1 MFMSSQKTER
11 LINLTLA
18 LLASK
23 RYLSKAEIL
32 RNIPGYEGSPETKER
47 MFERDKDDL
56 RSLGIQIDVNNFDP
70 LFEDEQGYLIKSD
83 SFQFAENEFTKEEL
97 LLLTMAAN
105 LWHDSAVEI
114 DSQNALLKI
123 QSLSG
128 PVENDMTTTPTL
140 RITEDWQL
148 LVSIF
153 TAVQNKQ
160 ILEFSYRGKKRQ
172 VNPYGLYSSNG
183 FWYLIAF
190 EINVIK
196 SFKLVRIEGEV
207 DLIGEKDA
215 FEKPDNFN
223 VGNFLKEESNSVSL
237 VSKLQ
242 VRKGAALSLRN
253 KFAVKDLDSEWDLMD
268 IPYTNEQELLEMV
281 LWHGT
286 DLKLIEP
293 AALRQLLV
301 ANLESYLNG

>member
-56 RSLGIQIDVNNFDP
+56 RRLGIEIDVNNFDP
-70 LFEDEQGYLIKSD
+70 LFEDEQGYLIKSE

-253 KFAVKDLDSEWDLMD
+253 KFTVKDLDSEWDLMD

-301 ANLESYLNG
+301 ANLKSFLNG

>member
-23 RYLSKAEIL
+23 RYLSKAEIF

-160 ILEFSYRGKKRQ
+160 ILEFNYRGKKRQ
-172 VNPYGLYSSNG
+172 VNPYGLYSSKG

-215 FEKPDNFN
+215 FEKPVNFN

-253 KFAVKDLDSEWDLMD
+253 KFTVKDLDSEWDLMD

>member
-32 RNIPGYEGSPETKER
+32 RSIPGYEGSPETKER

-83 SFQFAENEFTKEEL
+83 SFQFSENEFTKEEL

-160 ILEFSYRGKKRQ
+160 ILEFNYRGKKRQ

-196 SFKLVRIEGEV
+196 SFKLVRIEGEI

-223 VGNFLKEESNSVSL
+223 VGNFLKGESNSVSL
-237 VSKLQ
+237 VSKIQ

-253 KFAVKDLDSEWDLMD
+253 KFTVKDLDSEWDLMD

-286 DLKLIEP
+286 DLKLVEP
-293 AALRQLLV
+293 TALRQLLV

>member
-56 RSLGIQIDVNNFDP
+56 RSLGIQIDVNNSDP
-70 LFEDEQGYLIKSD
+70 LFEDEQGYLIKSE

-172 VNPYGLYSSNG
+172 VNPYGLYSSKG

-215 FEKPDNFN
+215 FEKPVNFN

-253 KFAVKDLDSEWDLMD
+253 KFTVKDLDSEWDLMD

>member
-1 MFMSSQKTER
+1 MSSQKTER

-70 LFEDEQGYLIKSD
+70 LFEDEQGYLIKSE

-105 LWHDSAVEI
+105 LWHDSAVEM

-207 DLIGEKDA
+207 DLFGEKDA

-253 KFAVKDLDSEWDLMD
+253 KFTVKDLDSEWDLMD

-293 AALRQLLV
+293 ASLRQLLV
-301 ANLESYLNG
+301 ANLKSYLNG

>member
-32 RNIPGYEGSPETKER
+32 RSIPGYEGSPETKER

-160 ILEFSYRGKKRQ
+160 ILEFNYRGKKRQ

-196 SFKLVRIEGEV
+196 SFKLVRIEGEI

-223 VGNFLKEESNSVSL
+223 VGNFLKGESNSVSL
-237 VSKLQ
+237 VSKIQ

-253 KFAVKDLDSEWDLMD
+253 KFTVKDLDSEWDLMD
-268 IPYTNEQELLEMV
+268 IPYANEQELLEMI

-293 AALRQLLV
+293 TALRQLLV

>member
-1 MFMSSQKTER
+1 
-11 LINLTLA
+11 
-18 LLASK
+18 LASK

-253 KFAVKDLDSEWDLMD
+253 KFTVKDLDSEWDLMD

>member
-242 VRKGAALSLRN
+242 VRKGAALSLRK
-253 KFAVKDLDSEWDLMD
+253 KFTVKDLDSEWDLMD

>member
-70 LFEDEQGYLIKSD
+70 LFEDEQGYLIKSE

-105 LWHDSAVEI
+105 LWHDSAVEK

-253 KFAVKDLDSEWDLMD
+253 KFTVKDLDSEWDLMD

-293 AALRQLLV
+293 AALRQQLV
-301 ANLESYLNG
+301 ANLKSYLNG

>member
-83 SFQFAENEFTKEEL
+83 SFQFAENEFSKEEL

-160 ILEFSYRGKKRQ
+160 SLEFSYRGKKRL

-253 KFAVKDLDSEWDLMD
+253 KFTVKDLDSEWDLMD
-268 IPYTNEQELLEMV
+268 VPYTNEQELLEMV

-293 AALRQLLV
+293 ASLRQLLV
-301 ANLESYLNG
+301 ANLKSYLNG

>member
-32 RNIPGYEGSPETKER
+32 RNIPGYEGCPETKER

-56 RSLGIQIDVNNFDP
+56 RSLGIQIDVNNSDP
-70 LFEDEQGYLIKSD
+70 LFEDEQGYLIKSE

-105 LWHDSAVEI
+105 LWHDSAVEM

-207 DLIGEKDA
+207 DLIGDKDA

-223 VGNFLKEESNSVSL
+223 IGNFLKEESNSVSL

-253 KFAVKDLDSEWDLMD
+253 KFTVKDLDSEWELMD
-268 IPYTNEQELLEMV
+268 VPYTNEQELLEMV

-293 AALRQLLV
+293 AALRQLLI

>member
-32 RNIPGYEGSPETKER
+32 RSIPGYEGSTETKER

-70 LFEDEQGYLIKSD
+70 LFEDEQGYLIKND

-128 PVENDMTTTPTL
+128 PVENDMTTTPAL

-153 TAVQNKQ
+153 TAVQNRQ
-160 ILEFSYRGKKRQ
+160 ILEFNYRGKKRQ

-190 EINVIK
+190 EINLIK

-215 FEKPDNFN
+215 FEKPDNFH
-223 VGNFLKEESNSVSL
+223 VGNFLKGESNSVSL
-237 VSKLQ
+237 VSKIQ

-253 KFAVKDLDSEWDLMD
+253 KFTVKDLDSEWDLMD
-268 IPYTNEQELLEMV
+268 IPYANEQELLEMI

-293 AALRQLLV
+293 TALRQLLV

>member
-1 MFMSSQKTER
+1 MSSQKTER

-56 RSLGIQIDVNNFDP
+56 RSLGIQIDVNNSDP
-70 LFEDEQGYLIKSD
+70 LFEDEQGYLIKSE

-105 LWHDSAVEI
+105 LWHDSAVEM

-207 DLIGEKDA
+207 DLIGGKDA

-253 KFAVKDLDSEWDLMD
+253 KFTVKDLDSEWDLMD

-301 ANLESYLNG
+301 ANLKSFLNG

>member
-1 MFMSSQKTER
+1 MSSQKTER

-105 LWHDSAVEI
+105 LWHDSAVET

-253 KFAVKDLDSEWDLMD
+253 KFTVKDLDSEWDLMD

>member
-23 RYLSKAEIL
+23 RYLSKAEIF

-172 VNPYGLYSSNG
+172 VNPYGLYSSKG

-207 DLIGEKDA
+207 VLIGEKDA
-215 FEKPDNFN
+215 FEKPVNFN
-223 VGNFLKEESNSVSL
+223 VGNFLKEESNSVGL

-253 KFAVKDLDSEWDLMD
+253 KFTVKDLDSEWDLMD

>member
-23 RYLSKAEIL
+23 RYLSKAEIF

-56 RSLGIQIDVNNFDP
+56 RSLGIQIDVNNSDP
-70 LFEDEQGYLIKSD
+70 LFEDEQGYLIKSE

-223 VGNFLKEESNSVSL
+223 VGNFLKEKSNLVSL

-253 KFAVKDLDSEWDLMD
+253 KFTVKDLDSEWDLMD

>member
-1 MFMSSQKTER
+1 
-11 LINLTLA
+11 
-18 LLASK
+18 
-23 RYLSKAEIL
+23 
-32 RNIPGYEGSPETKER
+32 
-47 MFERDKDDL
+47 
-56 RSLGIQIDVNNFDP
+56 
-70 LFEDEQGYLIKSD
+70 
-83 SFQFAENEFTKEEL
+83 
-97 LLLTMAAN
+97 
-105 LWHDSAVEI
+105 
-114 DSQNALLKI
+114 
-123 QSLSG
+123 
-128 PVENDMTTTPTL
+128 
-140 RITEDWQL
+140 
-148 LVSIF
+148 
-153 TAVQNKQ
+153 
-160 ILEFSYRGKKRQ
+160 

-183 FWYLIAF
+183 FWYLIAS

-207 DLIGEKDA
+207 DSIGEKDA

-253 KFAVKDLDSEWDLMD
+253 KFAVKDLDSEWDLIS

-293 AALRQLLV
+293 ATLQQLLV

>member
-160 ILEFSYRGKKRQ
+160 ILEFNYRGKNRQ

-207 DLIGEKDA
+207 NLIGEKDA

-253 KFAVKDLDSEWDLMD
+253 KFKVKDLDSEWDLMD

>member
-83 SFQFAENEFTKEEL
+83 SFQFAENEFSKEEL

-114 DSQNALLKI
+114 DSQKALLKI

-160 ILEFSYRGKKRQ
+160 SLEFSYRGKKRQ

-253 KFAVKDLDSEWDLMD
+253 KFTVKDLDSEWDLMD
-268 IPYTNEQELLEMV
+268 VPYTNEQELLEMV

-293 AALRQLLV
+293 AALRQLLI

>member
-1 MFMSSQKTER
+1 MFMSSKKTER

-32 RNIPGYEGSPETKER
+32 RNIPGYEGSPETKDR

-253 KFAVKDLDSEWDLMD
+253 KFTVKDLDSEWDLMD

-286 DLKLIEP
+286 DIKLIEP
-293 AALRQLLV
+293 VALRQLLV
-301 ANLESYLNG
+301 ANLKSYLNG

>member
-253 KFAVKDLDSEWDLMD
+253 KFTVKDLDSEWDLMD

-301 ANLESYLNG
+301 ANLKSYLNG

>member
-56 RSLGIQIDVNNFDP
+56 RSLGIQIDVNNSDP
-70 LFEDEQGYLIKSD
+70 LFEDEQGYLIKSE

-105 LWHDSAVEI
+105 LWHDSAVEK

-253 KFAVKDLDSEWDLMD
+253 KFTVKDLDSEWDLMD

-301 ANLESYLNG
+301 ANLKSFLNG

>member
-1 MFMSSQKTER
+1 MSSQKTER

-128 PVENDMTTTPTL
+128 PVENDMTKTPIL

-183 FWYLIAF
+183 FWYLIAL

-223 VGNFLKEESNSVSL
+223 VGNFLKEEGNSVSL
-237 VSKLQ
+237 VSKIQ

-253 KFAVKDLDSEWDLMD
+253 KFTVKDLDSEWDLMD
-268 IPYTNEQELLEMV
+268 IPYTNEQEFLEMV

>member
-1 MFMSSQKTER
+1 MSSQKTER

-215 FEKPDNFN
+215 FDKPVNFN

-253 KFAVKDLDSEWDLMD
+253 KFTVKDLDSEWDLMD

>member
-56 RSLGIQIDVNNFDP
+56 RSLGIQIDVNNSDP
-70 LFEDEQGYLIKSD
+70 LFEGEQGYLIKSE

-105 LWHDSAVEI
+105 LWHDSAVEM

-253 KFAVKDLDSEWDLMD
+253 KFTVKDLDSEWDLMD

-301 ANLESYLNG
+301 ANLKSFLNG

>member
-56 RSLGIQIDVNNFDP
+56 RSLGIQIDVNNSDP
-70 LFEDEQGYLIKSD
+70 LFEDEQGYLIKSE

-105 LWHDSAVEI
+105 LWHDSAVEM

-140 RITEDWQL
+140 RITEDWEL

-253 KFAVKDLDSEWDLMD
+253 KFTVKDLDSEWDLMD

-301 ANLESYLNG
+301 ANLKSFLNG

>member
-172 VNPYGLYSSNG
+172 VNPYGLYSSKG

-215 FEKPDNFN
+215 FEKPVNFN

-253 KFAVKDLDSEWDLMD
+253 KFTVKDLDSEWDLMD

>member
-207 DLIGEKDA
+207 NLIGEKDA

-253 KFAVKDLDSEWDLMD
+253 KFKVKDLDSEWDLMD
-268 IPYTNEQELLEMV
+268 IPYANEQELLEMV